1 MQYMLLIHDDPSAW
15 AGMSEEQV
23 NAVMGE
29 YFAYSAAIRDEGIFV
44 DGQPLQG
51 ADAAHTVRV
60 RNGERIVADGPFA
73 ETKEIVGGYYVVD
86 CATLDQALDAAA
98 RIPERAL
105 RHRRGASRRADVST
119 PPPLQREAIGWLYRE
134 WFGRAVGVLAR
145 SVGDLD
151 LAEEVVQDAFATAVE
166 RWPRDGLPDD
176 PGAWIIRTARNRAI
190 DRLRRRRMATER
202 ERQAVELEALRR
214 AIEPE
219 RDSSIPDERLGLMF
233 ACCHPSLAPEASVAL
248 TLRLVGGLTVEE
260 IARALL
266 STPPAIAQRLVRA
279 KRTLREGR
287 VSVDVPPDYELPERL
302 GAVLA
307 VVYLVFN
314 EGYSATAGEQPVRAE
329 LCAEAIRLARVLARL
344 MPDET
349 EARALLALCLTTDAR
364 RAARYDSAGRYV
376 TLEEHDRSLY
386 DAAAVAEA
394 DALVRG
400 ALTRRPWPV
409 RAPGRDRVAALAG
422 ADVRRHRLGA
432 DRCRSM
438 RCWRARTRRR

>member
-1 MQYMLLIHDDPSAW
+1 
-15 AGMSEEQV
+15 
-23 NAVMGE
+23 
-29 YFAYSAAIRDEGIFV
+29 
-44 DGQPLQG
+44 
-51 ADAAHTVRV
+51 
-60 RNGERIVADGPFA
+60 
-73 ETKEIVGGYYVVD
+73 
-86 CATLDQALDAAA
+86 
-98 RIPERAL
+98 
-105 RHRRGASRRADVST
+105 VST

-151 LAEEVVQDAFATAVE
+151 LAEEVVQDAFATALE

-266 STPPAIAQRLVRA
+266 ATPPAIAQRLVRA
-279 KRTLREGR
+279 KRTLREER
-287 VSVDVPPDYELPERL
+287 VSVDVPPDFELPDRL

-314 EGYSATAGEQPVRAE
+314 EGYSATGGERAVRAE
-329 LCAEAIRLARVLARL
+329 LCTEAIRLARVLVRL

-349 EARALLALCLTTDAR
+349 EARGLLALCLATDAR
-364 RAARYDSAGRYV
+364 RAARYDGCGRYV
-376 TLEEHDRSLY
+376 TLEEHDRALY
-386 DAAAVAEA
+386 DAAAAAEA
-394 DALVRG
+394 DELVRG
-400 ALTRRPWPV
+400 ALAEGPGPYSLHAAISSLHSL
-409 RAPGRDRVAALAG
+409 APTYAETEWEEIAALYDLLARSDASPVVALNRAIAVSF
-422 ADVRRHRLGA
+422 ADSPEAALPLLAALDGRLGDYAPFHAACA
-432 DRCRSM
+432 DLQRRLGDEAAARAAYERALELTGNPGEREFLARRLLDLRSHGG
-438 RCWRARTRRR
+438 TSGV

>member
-1 MQYMLLIHDDPSAW
+1 
-15 AGMSEEQV
+15 
-23 NAVMGE
+23 
-29 YFAYSAAIRDEGIFV
+29 
-44 DGQPLQG
+44 
-51 ADAAHTVRV
+51 
-60 RNGERIVADGPFA
+60 
-73 ETKEIVGGYYVVD
+73 
-86 CATLDQALDAAA
+86 
-98 RIPERAL
+98 
-105 RHRRGASRRADVST
+105 VST

-134 WFGRAVGVLAR
+134 WFGRAVGVLSR

-219 RDSSIPDERLGLMF
+219 RDSSIRDERLGLMF

-248 TLRLVGGLTVEE
+248 TLRLVAGLTVEE

-266 STPPAIAQRLVRA
+266 STPPAISQRLVRA

-314 EGYSATAGEQPVRAE
+314 EGYSATAGEQPVRGE

-349 EARALLALCLTTDAR
+349 EARALLALCLATDAR
-364 RAARYDSAGRYV
+364 RAARYDGAGRYV
-376 TLEEHDRSLY
+376 TLEEQDRSLY
-386 DAAAVAEA
+386 DAASIAEA
-394 DALVRG
+394 DSLVRS
-400 ALTRRPWPV
+400 ALAEGPGPYALQAAVASLHSLAPTYADTDWEQIAAVYALLARSDPSPV
-409 RAPGRDRVAALAG
+409 IALNRAMAISFAEDPERALSLLEALAGQLDGYAPFHAALA
-422 ADVRRHRLGA
+422 DVQRRLGDMPA
-432 DRCRSM
+432 ARSAYE
-438 RCWRARTRRR
+438 RALELTDNPGESAFLRRRLGEVG

>member
-1 MQYMLLIHDDPSAW
+1 
-15 AGMSEEQV
+15 
-23 NAVMGE
+23 
-29 YFAYSAAIRDEGIFV
+29 
-44 DGQPLQG
+44 
-51 ADAAHTVRV
+51 
-60 RNGERIVADGPFA
+60 
-73 ETKEIVGGYYVVD
+73 
-86 CATLDQALDAAA
+86 
-98 RIPERAL
+98 
-105 RHRRGASRRADVST
+105 VST

-219 RDSSIPDERLGLMF
+219 RDSSIRDERLGLMF

-248 TLRLVGGLTVEE
+248 TLRLVAGLTVEE

-266 STPPAIAQRLVRA
+266 STPPAISQRLVRA

-314 EGYSATAGEQPVRAE
+314 EGYSATAGEQPVRGE

-349 EARALLALCLTTDAR
+349 EARALLALCLATDAR
-364 RAARYDSAGRYV
+364 RAARYDGAGRYV
-376 TLEEHDRSLY
+376 TLEEQDRSLY
-386 DAAAVAEA
+386 DAASIAEA
-394 DALVRG
+394 DSLVRS
-400 ALTRRPWPV
+400 ALAEGPGPYALQAAVASLHSLAPTYADTDWEQIAAVYALLARSDPSPV
-409 RAPGRDRVAALAG
+409 IALNRAMAISFAEDPERALPLLEALAGQLDGYAPFHAALA
-422 ADVRRHRLGA
+422 DVQRRLGDMPA
-432 DRCRSM
+432 ARSAYE
-438 RCWRARTRRR
+438 RALELTDNPGESAFLRRRLGEVG

>member
-1 MQYMLLIHDDPSAW
+1 
-15 AGMSEEQV
+15 
-23 NAVMGE
+23 
-29 YFAYSAAIRDEGIFV
+29 
-44 DGQPLQG
+44 
-51 ADAAHTVRV
+51 
-60 RNGERIVADGPFA
+60 
-73 ETKEIVGGYYVVD
+73 
-86 CATLDQALDAAA
+86 
-98 RIPERAL
+98 
-105 RHRRGASRRADVST
+105 VSS

-214 AIEPE
+214 AVEPE

-266 STPPAIAQRLVRA
+266 STPPAISQRLVRA

-314 EGYSATAGEQPVRAE
+314 EGYSATAGEQPVRAD

-349 EARALLALCLTTDAR
+349 EARALLALCLATDAR
-364 RAARYDSAGRYV
+364 RAARYDSGGRYV
-376 TLEEHDRSLY
+376 ALEEQDRSLY
-386 DAAAVAEA
+386 DASAIAEA
-394 DALVRG
+394 DSLVRG
-400 ALTRRPWPV
+400 ALTEGPGPYALQAAVASLHSMAPAYAETDWEQIAAVYALLARSDPSPV
-409 RAPGRDRVAALAG
+409 IALNRAMAVSFAEDPASALPLLEALTGQLDGYAPFHAALA
-422 ADVRRHRLGA
+422 DVQRRLGDVPA
-432 DRCRSM
+432 ARVAYERALQVTDNPGEREFLKRRC
-438 RCWRARTRRR
+438 AELG

>member
-1 MQYMLLIHDDPSAW
+1 M
-15 AGMSEEQV
+15 
-23 NAVMGE
+23 
-29 YFAYSAAIRDEGIFV
+29 
-44 DGQPLQG
+44 
-51 ADAAHTVRV
+51 
-60 RNGERIVADGPFA
+60 
-73 ETKEIVGGYYVVD
+73 
-86 CATLDQALDAAA
+86 
-98 RIPERAL
+98 
-105 RHRRGASRRADVST
+105 ST

-219 RDSSIPDERLGLMF
+219 RDSSIRDERLGLMF

-248 TLRLVGGLTVEE
+248 TLRLVAGLTVEE

-266 STPPAIAQRLVRA
+266 STPPAISQRLVRA

-314 EGYSATAGEQPVRAE
+314 EGYSATAGEQPVRGE

-349 EARALLALCLTTDAR
+349 EARALLALCLATDAR
-364 RAARYDSAGRYV
+364 RAARYDGAGRYV
-376 TLEEHDRSLY
+376 TLEEQDRSLY
-386 DAAAVAEA
+386 DAASIAEA
-394 DALVRG
+394 DSLVRS
-400 ALTRRPWPV
+400 ALAEGPGPYALQAAVASLHSLAPTYADTDWEQIAAVYALLARSDPSPV
-409 RAPGRDRVAALAG
+409 IALNRAMAISFAEDPERALPLLEALAGQLDGYAPFHAALA
-422 ADVRRHRLGA
+422 DVQRRLGDMPA
-432 DRCRSM
+432 ARSAYE
-438 RCWRARTRRR
+438 RALELTDNPGESAFLRRRLGEVG

>member
-1 MQYMLLIHDDPSAW
+1 
-15 AGMSEEQV
+15 
-23 NAVMGE
+23 
-29 YFAYSAAIRDEGIFV
+29 
-44 DGQPLQG
+44 
-51 ADAAHTVRV
+51 
-60 RNGERIVADGPFA
+60 
-73 ETKEIVGGYYVVD
+73 
-86 CATLDQALDAAA
+86 
-98 RIPERAL
+98 
-105 RHRRGASRRADVST
+105 VST

-214 AIEPE
+214 VIEPDRE
-219 RDSSIPDERLGLMF
+219 SSIADERLGLIF
-233 ACCHPSLAPEASVAL
+233 ACCHPLLAPEASVAL
-248 TLRLVGGLTVEE
+248 TLRLVAGLTVEE
-260 IARALL
+260 IARALI
-266 STPPAIAQRLVRA
+266 STPPAVAQRLVRA

-287 VSVDVPPDYELPERL
+287 VSVDVPPDHELPERL

-314 EGYSATAGEQPVRAE
+314 EGYSATAGEQAVRAE

-349 EARALLALCLTTDAR
+349 EVRALLALCLATDAR

-376 TLEEHDRSLY
+376 TLEEQDRSLY
-386 DAAAVAEA
+386 DAAEISEA

-400 ALTRRPWPV
+400 ALGEGPGPYALQAAVASLHSLAPTYADTDWEQIAAFYALLARSDPSPVIALNRAVAVSFAEDAGSALPMLEALRQPLGGYAPFHAACADVQRRRGNHEAARSAYE
-409 RAPGRDRVAALAG
+409 RALELTSNPGEREFLARRASELG
-422 ADVRRHRLGA
+422 ADVEAVTR
-432 DRCRSM
+432 
-438 RCWRARTRRR
+438 WRARPDGRT

>member
-1 MQYMLLIHDDPSAW
+1 M
-15 AGMSEEQV
+15 
-23 NAVMGE
+23 
-29 YFAYSAAIRDEGIFV
+29 
-44 DGQPLQG
+44 
-51 ADAAHTVRV
+51 
-60 RNGERIVADGPFA
+60 
-73 ETKEIVGGYYVVD
+73 
-86 CATLDQALDAAA
+86 
-98 RIPERAL
+98 
-105 RHRRGASRRADVST
+105 ST

-219 RDSSIPDERLGLMF
+219 RDSSIRDERLGLMF

-248 TLRLVGGLTVEE
+248 TLRLVAGLTVEE

-266 STPPAIAQRLVRA
+266 STPPAISQRLVRA

-314 EGYSATAGEQPVRAE
+314 EGYSATAGEQPVRGE

-349 EARALLALCLTTDAR
+349 EARALLALCLATDAR
-364 RAARYDSAGRYV
+364 RAARYDGAGRYV
-376 TLEEHDRSLY
+376 TLEEQDRSLY
-386 DAAAVAEA
+386 DAAAIAEA
-394 DALVRG
+394 DSLVRS
-400 ALTRRPWPV
+400 ALAEGPGPYALQAAVASLHSLAPTYADTDWEQIAAVYALLARSDPSPV
-409 RAPGRDRVAALAG
+409 IALNRAMAISFAEDPERALSLLEALAGQLDGYAPFHAALA
-422 ADVRRHRLGA
+422 DVQRRLGDMPA
-432 DRCRSM
+432 ARSAYE
-438 RCWRARTRRR
+438 RALELTDNPGESAFLRRRLGEVG

>member
-1 MQYMLLIHDDPSAW
+1 V
-15 AGMSEEQV
+15 SE
-23 NAVMGE
+23 
-29 YFAYSAAIRDEGIFV
+29 
-44 DGQPLQG
+44 
-51 ADAAHTVRV
+51 
-60 RNGERIVADGPFA
+60 
-73 ETKEIVGGYYVVD
+73 
-86 CATLDQALDAAA
+86 
-98 RIPERAL
+98 
-105 RHRRGASRRADVST
+105 

-151 LAEEVVQDAFATAVE
+151 LAEECVQDAFATALE

-176 PGAWIIRTARNRAI
+176 PGAWIIRAARNRAI

-219 RDSSIPDERLGLMF
+219 RDSTIPDERLGLMF

-248 TLRLVGGLTVEE
+248 TLRLVAGLAVEE

-287 VSVDVPPDYELPERL
+287 VSVDVPADHELPERL
-302 GAVLA
+302 GSVLA

-314 EGYSATAGEQPVRAE
+314 EGHAATAGAQPVRAD

-344 MPDET
+344 MPDES
-349 EARALLALCLTTDAR
+349 EARGLLALCLATDAR
-364 RAARYDSAGRYV
+364 RAARFDAAGRYV
-376 TLEEHDRSLY
+376 SLEDHDRSRY
-386 DAAAVAEA
+386 DATAAAEA
-394 DALVRG
+394 DELVRG
-400 ALTRRPWPV
+400 TLAQGPGPYALQAAIASLHTLAPSFADTDWEQIAALYALLERSDPSPV
-409 RAPGRDRVAALAG
+409 VALNRALAVSYADSPEAALSLLEELADELSEYSSLHAALA
-422 ADVRRHRLGA
+422 DVQRRLGDVSA
-432 DRCRSM
+432 
-438 RCWRARTRRR
+438 ARTSYRRALGLTDNPGEREFLERRVNQLGG

>member
-1 MQYMLLIHDDPSAW
+1 M
-15 AGMSEEQV
+15 
-23 NAVMGE
+23 
-29 YFAYSAAIRDEGIFV
+29 
-44 DGQPLQG
+44 
-51 ADAAHTVRV
+51 
-60 RNGERIVADGPFA
+60 
-73 ETKEIVGGYYVVD
+73 
-86 CATLDQALDAAA
+86 
-98 RIPERAL
+98 
-105 RHRRGASRRADVST
+105 ST

-151 LAEEVVQDAFATAVE
+151 LAEEAVQDAFATAVE

-190 DRLRRRRMATER
+190 DRLRRRRLATER

-219 RDSSIPDERLGLMF
+219 RDSTIPDERLGLMF

-248 TLRLVGGLTVEE
+248 TLRLVAGLTIEE

-266 STPPAIAQRLVRA
+266 TTPPAISQRLVRA

-287 VSVDVPPDYELPERL
+287 VSMDVPADPELPERL
-302 GAVLA
+302 GSVLA

-314 EGYSATAGEQPVRAE
+314 EGYAATAGEQSIRAE

-344 MPDET
+344 MPDES
-349 EARALLALCLTTDAR
+349 EARGLLALCLATDAR
-364 RAARYDSAGRYV
+364 RGARYDARGRYV

-386 DAAAVAEA
+386 DMAEAAEA
-394 DALVRG
+394 DELVRG
-400 ALTRRPWPV
+400 TLAQGPGPYALEAAVSCLHALAPTYDETDWEQIAALYALLARSDPSPVIALNRALAVSFAEGPDAALPLLAELEDGLAGYAPFHAACADVQRRLGDAAAARDAYEQALALTGN
-409 RAPGRDRVAALAG
+409 PGEREFLA
-422 ADVRRHRLGA
+422 RRLG
-432 DRCRSM
+432 DLR
-438 RCWRARTRRR
+438 

>member
-1 MQYMLLIHDDPSAW
+1 M
-15 AGMSEEQV
+15 
-23 NAVMGE
+23 
-29 YFAYSAAIRDEGIFV
+29 
-44 DGQPLQG
+44 
-51 ADAAHTVRV
+51 RV
-60 RNGERIVADGPFA
+60 RNGDRIVADGPFA
-73 ETKEIVGGYYVVD
+73 ETKEIVAGYYVVD
-86 CATLDQALDAAA
+86 CATLDQAIDAAA

-105 RHRRGASRRADVST
+105 RRRRGASGRADVST

-219 RDSSIPDERLGLMF
+219 RDSTIPDERLGLMF

-248 TLRLVGGLTVEE
+248 TLRLVAGLTVEE

-266 STPPAIAQRLVRA
+266 STPPAISQRLVRA

-287 VSVDVPPDYELPERL
+287 VSMDVPADHELPERL
-302 GAVLA
+302 GSVLA

-314 EGYSATAGEQPVRAE
+314 EGYSR
-329 LCAEAIRLARVLARL
+329 
-344 MPDET
+344 D
-349 EARALLALCLTTDAR
+349 
-364 RAARYDSAGRYV
+364 RAASSRCARSCAPRRSA
-376 TLEEHDRSLY
+376 S
-386 DAAAVAEA
+386 
-394 DALVRG
+394 
-400 ALTRRPWPV
+400 
-409 RAPGRDRVAALAG
+409 RACSQG
-422 ADVRRHRLGA
+422 
-432 DRCRSM
+432 
-438 RCWRARTRRR
+438 

>member
-1 MQYMLLIHDDPSAW
+1 M
-15 AGMSEEQV
+15 
-23 NAVMGE
+23 
-29 YFAYSAAIRDEGIFV
+29 
-44 DGQPLQG
+44 
-51 ADAAHTVRV
+51 
-60 RNGERIVADGPFA
+60 
-73 ETKEIVGGYYVVD
+73 
-86 CATLDQALDAAA
+86 
-98 RIPERAL
+98 
-105 RHRRGASRRADVST
+105 ST

-266 STPPAIAQRLVRA
+266 STPPAISQRLVRA

-349 EARALLALCLTTDAR
+349 EARALLALCLATDAR

-376 TLEEHDRSLY
+376 TLEEQDRSLY
-386 DAAAVAEA
+386 DAAAIAEA
-394 DALVRG
+394 DLLVRG
-400 ALTRRPWPV
+400 ALTEGPGPYALQAAVASLHSMAPTYADTDWEQIAAVYALLARSDPSPV
-409 RAPGRDRVAALAG
+409 IALNRAMAVSFAEDPASALPLLEALAGQLDGYAPFHAALA
-422 ADVRRHRLGA
+422 DVQRRLGDA
-432 DRCRSM
+432 PAARSAYE
-438 RCWRARTRRR
+438 RALEVTDNPGESAFLRRRLGEVG

>member
-1 MQYMLLIHDDPSAW
+1 M
-15 AGMSEEQV
+15 
-23 NAVMGE
+23 
-29 YFAYSAAIRDEGIFV
+29 
-44 DGQPLQG
+44 
-51 ADAAHTVRV
+51 
-60 RNGERIVADGPFA
+60 
-73 ETKEIVGGYYVVD
+73 
-86 CATLDQALDAAA
+86 
-98 RIPERAL
+98 
-105 RHRRGASRRADVST
+105 ST

-134 WFGRAVGVLAR
+134 WFGRAVAVLAR

-190 DRLRRRRMATER
+190 DRLRRRRMASER

-233 ACCHPSLAPEASVAL
+233 ACCHPSLAPEAGVAL
-248 TLRLVGGLTVEE
+248 TLRLVAGLTVEE

-266 STPPAIAQRLVRA
+266 ATPPAISQRLVRA
-279 KRTLREGR
+279 KRTLREQR
-287 VSVDVPPDYELPERL
+287 VSMDVPADHELPERL

-314 EGYSATAGEQPVRAE
+314 EGHAASAGELPVRAE

-344 MPDET
+344 MPDES
-349 EARALLALCLTTDAR
+349 EARGLLALCLATDAR
-364 RAARYDSAGRYV
+364 RAARYDSRGRYV

-386 DAAAVAEA
+386 DAAAAAEA

-400 ALTRRPWPV
+400 TLAEGPGPYALQAAIASLHSLAPTYAETDWDQIAALYGLLSRSDPSPV
-409 RAPGRDRVAALAG
+409 VALNRAVALSLADGPEAALPLLAALEQALAG
-422 ADVRRHRLGA
+422 YASFHAAAADVQRRSGDEASCARSYERALELTANAGEREFLERRLAELG
-432 DRCRSM
+432 
-438 RCWRARTRRR
+438 

>member
-1 MQYMLLIHDDPSAW
+1 M
-15 AGMSEEQV
+15 
-23 NAVMGE
+23 
-29 YFAYSAAIRDEGIFV
+29 
-44 DGQPLQG
+44 
-51 ADAAHTVRV
+51 
-60 RNGERIVADGPFA
+60 
-73 ETKEIVGGYYVVD
+73 
-86 CATLDQALDAAA
+86 
-98 RIPERAL
+98 
-105 RHRRGASRRADVST
+105 ST

-145 SVGDLD
+145 GVGDLD

-266 STPPAIAQRLVRA
+266 STPPAISQRLVRA

-314 EGYSATAGEQPVRAE
+314 EGYSATSGEQPVRAE
-329 LCAEAIRLARVLARL
+329 LCAEAIRLARVLAGL

-349 EARALLALCLTTDAR
+349 EARALLALCLATDAR
-364 RAARYDSAGRYV
+364 RAARYDTAGRYV
-376 TLEEHDRSLY
+376 TLEEQDRSLY
-386 DAAAVAEA
+386 DAAAIAEA
-394 DALVRG
+394 DSLVRG
-400 ALTRRPWPV
+400 ALTEGPGPYALQAAIASLHSMAPTYADTDWEQIAAVYALLARSDPSPV
-409 RAPGRDRVAALAG
+409 IALNRAMAVSFAEGPEHALPLLEALAGQLDGYAPFHAALA
-422 ADVRRHRLGA
+422 DVQRRVGDVPAARSAYERALEVTDNPGERAFLRRRLGEVG
-432 DRCRSM
+432 
-438 RCWRARTRRR
+438 

>member
-1 MQYMLLIHDDPSAW
+1 
-15 AGMSEEQV
+15 
-23 NAVMGE
+23 
-29 YFAYSAAIRDEGIFV
+29 
-44 DGQPLQG
+44 
-51 ADAAHTVRV
+51 
-60 RNGERIVADGPFA
+60 
-73 ETKEIVGGYYVVD
+73 
-86 CATLDQALDAAA
+86 
-98 RIPERAL
+98 
-105 RHRRGASRRADVST
+105 VST

-219 RDSSIPDERLGLMF
+219 RDSSIRDERLGLMF

-248 TLRLVGGLTVEE
+248 TLRLVAGLTVEE

-266 STPPAIAQRLVRA
+266 STPPAISQRLVRA

-314 EGYSATAGEQPVRAE
+314 EGYSATAGEQPVRGE

-349 EARALLALCLTTDAR
+349 EARALLALCLATDAR
-364 RAARYDSAGRYV
+364 RAARYDGAGRYV
-376 TLEEHDRSLY
+376 TLEEQDRSLY
-386 DAAAVAEA
+386 DAAAIAEA
-394 DALVRG
+394 DSLVRS
-400 ALTRRPWPV
+400 ALAEGPGPYALQAAVASLHSLAPTYADTDWEQIAAVYALLARSDPSPV
-409 RAPGRDRVAALAG
+409 IALNRAMAISFAEDPEPALSLLEALAGQLDGYAPFHAALA
-422 ADVRRHRLGA
+422 DVQRRLGDMPA
-432 DRCRSM
+432 ARSAYE
-438 RCWRARTRRR
+438 RALELTDNPGESAFLRRRLGEVG

>member
-1 MQYMLLIHDDPSAW
+1 M
-15 AGMSEEQV
+15 
-23 NAVMGE
+23 
-29 YFAYSAAIRDEGIFV
+29 
-44 DGQPLQG
+44 
-51 ADAAHTVRV
+51 
-60 RNGERIVADGPFA
+60 
-73 ETKEIVGGYYVVD
+73 
-86 CATLDQALDAAA
+86 
-98 RIPERAL
+98 
-105 RHRRGASRRADVST
+105 ST
-119 PPPLQREAIGWLYRE
+119 PPPLQGEAIGWLYRE

-166 RWPRDGLPDD
+166 RWRRDGLPDD

-214 AIEPE
+214 AIEPD
-219 RDSSIPDERLGLMF
+219 RDSSIRDERLGLMF

-248 TLRLVGGLTVEE
+248 TLRLVAGLTVEE
-260 IARALL
+260 IARALI
-266 STPPAIAQRLVRA
+266 STPPAVAQRLVRA

-287 VSVDVPPDYELPERL
+287 VSVDVPPDHELPERL

-314 EGYSATAGEQPVRAE
+314 EGYSATAGEQAVRIE
-329 LCAEAIRLARVLARL
+329 LCAEAIRLARVLVRL

-349 EARALLALCLTTDAR
+349 EARALLALCLATDAR

-376 TLEEHDRSLY
+376 PLEDQDRSLY
-386 DAAAVAEA
+386 DAAEISEA

-400 ALTRRPWPV
+400 ALGEGPGPYALQAAVASLHSLAPSWADTDWKQIAAFYALLARSDPSPV
-409 RAPGRDRVAALAG
+409 VALNRAVAVSFAEDPESALPLLEVLRQRLTEYAPFHAAC
-422 ADVRRHRLGA
+422 ADVQRRLGNEAAAHSAYERALELTTNPGEREFLARRAAELGA
-432 DRCRSM
+432 DAETVTQ
-438 RCWRARTRRR
+438 WRARPRGRT

>member
-1 MQYMLLIHDDPSAW
+1 
-15 AGMSEEQV
+15 
-23 NAVMGE
+23 
-29 YFAYSAAIRDEGIFV
+29 
-44 DGQPLQG
+44 
-51 ADAAHTVRV
+51 
-60 RNGERIVADGPFA
+60 
-73 ETKEIVGGYYVVD
+73 
-86 CATLDQALDAAA
+86 
-98 RIPERAL
+98 
-105 RHRRGASRRADVST
+105 VST

-219 RDSSIPDERLGLMF
+219 RDSSIRDERLGLMF

-248 TLRLVGGLTVEE
+248 TLRLVAGLTVEE

-266 STPPAIAQRLVRA
+266 STPPAISQRLVRA

-314 EGYSATAGEQPVRAE
+314 EGYSATAGEQPVRGE

-349 EARALLALCLTTDAR
+349 EARALLALCLATDAR
-364 RAARYDSAGRYV
+364 RAARYDGAGRYV
-376 TLEEHDRSLY
+376 TLEEQDRSLY
-386 DAAAVAEA
+386 DAASIAEA
-394 DALVRG
+394 DSLVRS
-400 ALTRRPWPV
+400 ALAEGPGPYALQAAVASLHSLAPTYADTDWEQIAAVYTLLARSDPSPV
-409 RAPGRDRVAALAG
+409 IALNRAMAISFAEDPERALSLLEALAGQLDGYAPFHAALA
-422 ADVRRHRLGA
+422 DVQRRLGDVPA
-432 DRCRSM
+432 ARSAYE
-438 RCWRARTRRR
+438 RALELTDNPGESAFLRRRLGEVG